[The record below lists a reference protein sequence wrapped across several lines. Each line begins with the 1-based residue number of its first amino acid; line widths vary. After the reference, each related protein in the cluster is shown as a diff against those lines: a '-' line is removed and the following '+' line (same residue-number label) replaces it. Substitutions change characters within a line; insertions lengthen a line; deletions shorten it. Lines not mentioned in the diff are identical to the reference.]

1 MNSNRLPIKELT
13 TLVELKQWDLLLES
27 LRSQD
32 PADLADFL
40 EELNPEQR
48 DHIFDLL
55 DVETASDVLVE
66 LEPHYV
72 DQVVETMTPD
82 EIAGLADQMAPDD
95 AADLLGDLDEHQ
107 SAKVLAAMREPEEV
121 SELLQYPED
130 SAGKIMTPEVC
141 AMYAN
146 ATVQEARRA
155 LSDSIPDDPIMHVY
169 VVGAPEKTLLGVVN
183 LTQLISTAPE
193 RHLGEIARRDYVF
206 CSVEEDQ
213 EEVAR
218 KFRKYDLWVMP
229 VVDPDGRLV
238 GRITV
243 DDIMDVMHEEA
254 DEDLAHLVGAPD
266 IEAEEQTTLRIAGM
280 RLPWLLI
287 TMIAGLLN
295 SVLITSMLKATG
307 VVAIAVFV
315 PAILAMGGNIG
326 MQSSAIAVRG
336 IALGLKKYS
345 RLFEIVLREIRVGAV
360 IGVICGFAAT
370 ALVLLVLTL
379 THADTGGVRP
389 LHLAFAVGLSMLNS
403 MVFASGYG
411 AIVPILLHRLKA
423 DPALASGP
431 FVTTS
436 SDLSSSFIYFMTCL
450 IILRFF

>member
-1 MNSNRLPIKELT
+1 
-13 TLVELKQWDLLLES
+13 VEAL
-27 LRSQD
+27 
-32 PADLADFL
+32 
-40 EELNPEQR
+40 
-48 DHIFDLL
+48 
-55 DVETASDVLVE
+55 
-66 LEPHYV
+66 
-72 DQVVETMTPD
+72 TPD

-95 AADLLGDLDEHQ
+95 AADFLGELDDEQ
-107 SAKVLAAMREPEEV
+107 SAEVLAAMREPSEV
-121 SELLQYPED
+121 SGLLQYPDD
-130 SAGKIMTPEVC
+130 SAGQMMTPEFC

-146 ATVQEARRA
+146 ATVQEARLA
-155 LSDSIPDDPIMHVY
+155 LSASVPDDPILYVY
-169 VVGAPEKTLLGVVN
+169 IVGAPGKTLLGAVT
-183 LTQLISTAPE
+183 LTQLISTGPE
-193 RHLGEIARRDYVF
+193 RQLGEIARREYVS

-229 VVDPDGRLV
+229 VVDAEGHLV

-254 DEDLAHLVGAPD
+254 DEDLAHMVGAPD
-266 IEAEEQTTLRIAGM
+266 IEAEEHTTLRIAGM
-280 RLPWLLI
+280 RLPWLMI
-287 TMIAGLLN
+287 TMVAGLLN
-295 SVLITSMLKATG
+295 SVLITSMLNVTK

-360 IGVICGFAAT
+360 IGVVIAT
-370 ALVLLVLTL
+370 LATGLVWLVLTL
-379 THADTGGVRP
+379 THVDTGAVRP
-389 LHLAFAVGLSMLNS
+389 LVLACAVGIAMFNS
-403 MVFASGYG
+403 MIFASGYG

-450 IILRFF
+450 IILRLF